1 MSDRIQISHYY
12 TTGTTAPAAENLT
25 LGEIAVSTNTNNE
38 KLFIKNNNDNI
49 VSFSSDEQLA
59 KNFIR
64 STGGTIN
71 GSLNVSSNLNVT
83 GATILN
89 TTSINN
95 TTMFNSP
102 IVLQRS
108 ATTVTL
114 NTNVTVIG
122 NSILTIQPD
131 IQVNGD
137 SSYNGDVTYNGVVAY
152 GGIVDFNNSATFNE
166 DVTFGNGITVNDSDI
181 TVSNGNITV
190 SNGNV
195 TSSGGFYD
203 TSDER
208 VKNFGEN
215 IKVDLDK
222 LSSLKKAY
230 FQFNDNRDDNL
241 SHIGVSAQEIKE
253 LYPEIVRENEN
264 GMLTVDYSK
273 LSVIALEAVD
283 VLYKKNKKLEE
294 RLNKIE
300 QILGC

>member
-49 VSFSSDEQLA
+49 VSFPSYGQIT
-59 KNFIR
+59 KNFLR
-64 STGGTIN
+64 LTGGTIN
-71 GSLNVSSNLNVT
+71 GALSVNGSLNITGSTTLN
-83 GATILN
+83 A
-89 TTSINN
+89 TSINN
-95 TTMFNSP
+95 TATFNSP

-114 NTNVTVIG
+114 NTNVAVNG

-137 SSYNGDVTYNGVVAY
+137 SSYNGEVTYNGVVAY
-152 GGIVDFNNSATFNE
+152 DGTVDFNNSVSFSE
-166 DVTFGNGITVNDSDI
+166 DATFGNGITVNDS
-181 TVSNGNITV
+181 NITV

-253 LYPEIVRENEN
+253 LYPEIVRENEI

>member
-12 TTGTTAPAAENLT
+12 TTGTTAPAAENLA
-25 LGEIAVSTNTNNE
+25 LGEIAVSTNANNE
-38 KLFIKNNNDNI
+38 KIFIKNNNDNI
-49 VSFSSDEQLA
+49 VYFPSYGQIA
-59 KNFIR
+59 KNFMR
-64 STGGTIN
+64 LTGGTIN
-71 GSLNVSSNLNVT
+71 GALSVNGSLNIT
-83 GATILN
+83 GTTNLN
-89 TTSINN
+89 TTYINN
-95 TTMFNSP
+95 TATFNSP

-114 NTNVTVIG
+114 NTNVAVNG

-137 SSYNGDVTYNGVVAY
+137 SSYNGEVTYNGVVAY
-152 GGIVDFNNSATFNE
+152 DGTVDFNNSVSFSE
-166 DVTFGNGITVNDSDI
+166 DATFGNGITVNDSD
-181 TVSNGNITV
+181 ITV

-253 LYPEIVRENEN
+253 LYPEIVRENEI

>member
-1 MSDRIQISHYY
+1 MFFMSDRIQISHYY
-12 TTGTTAPAAENLT
+12 TTGTTAPAAENLA
-25 LGEIAVSTNTNNE
+25 LGEIAVSTNANNE
-38 KLFIKNNNDNI
+38 KLFIKNNNENI
-49 VSFSSDEQLA
+49 VSFSSDGQIA
-59 KNFIR
+59 KKFIH
-64 STGGTIN
+64 STGGTVN
-71 GSLNVSSNLNVT
+71 GALTVNGNLNITGVT
-83 GATILN
+83 NLNSLSIGNTATF
-89 TTSINN
+89 NN
-95 TTMFNSP
+95 P
-102 IVLQRS
+102 ITLQRT
-108 ATTVTL
+108 ATAVTL
-114 NTNVTVIG
+114 NTNVTVNG
-122 NSILTIQPD
+122 SSILTIQPN
-131 IQVNGD
+131 IQVNGN
-137 SSYNGDVTYNGVVAY
+137 SSYNGNVTYNGVVAY
-152 GGIVDFNNSATFNE
+152 DGAVDFNNSVSFSE
-166 DVTFGNGITVNDSDI
+166 DATFGNGVTVNDS
-181 TVSNGNITV
+181 NITV

-208 VKNFGEN
+208 VKNFREN

-241 SHIGVSAQEIKE
+241 LHIGVSAQEIKE
-253 LYPEIVRENEN
+253 LYPEIVRENEI

>member
-12 TTGTTAPAAENLT
+12 TTGTTAPAAENLA
-25 LGEIAVSTNTNNE
+25 LGEIAVSTNANNE

-49 VSFSSDEQLA
+49 VSFPSDEQIA
-59 KNFIR
+59 KNFIH
-64 STGGTIN
+64 STGGTVN
-71 GSLNVSSNLNVT
+71 GALAVTGSLNITGTTTLN
-83 GATILN
+83 AT
-89 TTSINN
+89 TINN
-95 TTMFNSP
+95 TATFNSP

-114 NTNVTVIG
+114 NTNVTVNG

-137 SSYNGDVTYNGVVAY
+137 SSYNGDITYNGVVAY
-152 GGIVDFNNSATFNE
+152 DGIVDFNNSARFNE
-166 DVTFGNGITVNDSDI
+166 DVTFGNGITVNDS
-181 TVSNGNITV
+181 NITV

-195 TSSGGFYD
+195 TSSGGFFD
-203 TSDER
+203 TSDEK

-283 VLYKKNKKLEE
+283 VLYKKNIKLEE

>member
-1 MSDRIQISHYY
+1 MAERVQISHYY
-12 TTGTTAPAAENLT
+12 TTGTTIPVAGNLT

-38 KLFIKNNNDNI
+38 KLFFKNNAGNV
-49 VSFSSDEQLA
+49 VSFSSDGQLT
-59 KNFIR
+59 KKFIH
-64 STGGTIN
+64 STGGTVT

-89 TTSINN
+89 TTTITNSATFNN
-95 TTMFNSP
+95 P
-102 IVLQRS
+102 ITLQRT
-108 ATTVTL
+108 ATAVTL
-114 NTNVTVIG
+114 NTDVTVIG
-122 NSILTIQPD
+122 NKILTIQPD

-137 SSYNGDVTYNGVVAY
+137 SSYNGDVTYNGVIMYEGNVN
-152 GGIVDFNNSATFNE
+152 FNNTVMFNE
-166 DVTFGNGITVNDSDI
+166 EATFGNGITVNDS
-181 TVSNGNITV
+181 SITV

-195 TSSGGFYD
+195 TSSGGFFD

-215 IKVDLDK
+215 INVDLDK

-241 SHIGVSAQEIKE
+241 THIGVSAQEIKE
-253 LYPEIVRENEN
+253 LYPEIVREYEN

-273 LSVIALEAVD
+273 LSVVALEAVD
-283 VLYKKNKKLEE
+283 ILYKKNKELEK

>member
-12 TTGTTAPAAENLT
+12 TTGTTAPAAENLA
-25 LGEIAVSTNTNNE
+25 LGEIAVSTNANNE

-49 VSFSSDEQLA
+49 VSFPSDEQIA
-59 KNFIR
+59 KNFMCL
-64 STGGTIN
+64 TGGTISGYLTVT
-71 GSLNVSSNLNVT
+71 GSTNLN
-83 GATILN
+83 ATNIDN
-89 TTSINN
+89 IAT
-95 TTMFNSP
+95 FNSP
-102 IVLQRS
+102 IILQRS

-114 NTNVTVIG
+114 NTNVTVNG

-137 SSYNGDVTYNGVVAY
+137 SSYNGDITYNGVVAY
-152 GGIVDFNNSATFNE
+152 DGIVDFNNSATFNE
-166 DVTFGNGITVNDSDI
+166 DVTFGNGITVNDS
-181 TVSNGNITV
+181 NITV

-215 IKVDLDK
+215 IKVDLDR

-241 SHIGVSAQEIKE
+241 LHIGVSAQEIKE

-283 VLYKKNKKLEE
+283 VLYKKNIKLEE